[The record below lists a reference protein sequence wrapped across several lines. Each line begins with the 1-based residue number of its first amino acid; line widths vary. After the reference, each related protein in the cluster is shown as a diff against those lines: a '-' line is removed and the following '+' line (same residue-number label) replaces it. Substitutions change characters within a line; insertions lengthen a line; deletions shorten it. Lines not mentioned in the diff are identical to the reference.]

1 MKREPPYS
9 YTPSSID
16 QLCINTIRFLSID
29 AVQKANSGHPGMPMG
44 AAPLAYILWD
54 RFLKHNPINPVWF
67 NRDRF
72 VLSAGHASMLLYSL
86 LHLSGY
92 DLSLDDIKQFR
103 QWRSMTPGHPERGH
117 TPGVEIT
124 TGPLGQG
131 FGNGVG
137 MAMAESHLAALY
149 NRPGYD
155 VIDHFTYGVVSD
167 GDLMEGVAAEAAS
180 LAGHLR
186 LGKLIYFYD
195 DNRITLA
202 ATTDLTFTEDRAQ
215 RFAAYGWHVQ
225 TVPDGNDLE
234 AIHGS
239 LDTARSTTDK
249 PSLIIV
255 RTHIGFGSPHRQD
268 TFEAHGS
275 PLGEDEVRLTKE
287 NLGWPAEP
295 TFFIPEEALGHFR
308 QALPRGKEAEEKW
321 GALLSTYSRE
331 FPELARELRQMMEG
345 RLPEGWDAD
354 IPPFPADP
362 KGMSSR
368 VASGKVM
375 NAIAPRLSNLVGGSA
390 DLNPSTL
397 TALNGM
403 GDFEN
408 PDERPADC
416 KGMIGGEWSYAG
428 RNFHFGIRE
437 HAMAAALN
445 GIAAHGGL
453 IPFGATFFT
462 FSDYLRP
469 SLRLAALMGL
479 HVIHV
484 FTHDSIGLGED
495 GPTHQPVE
503 HLAALRAIPNL
514 LVIRPGDANETF
526 VAWQVA
532 LESAGPVAL
541 ILSRQN
547 IPTFNRSHYA
557 LADGLR
563 RGAYVLADAVGGKPD
578 LIMIATGSELHL
590 AVAAQEELARR
601 DIHVRVVS
609 MPSWLLFDRQPHDYR
624 NSVLPPQVPKRIAIE
639 AGSPL
644 GWHRYV
650 GGGGDVISVE
660 QFGASGPGEI
670 VLREYGFTV
679 ENVCRRALTLLGH
692 AHSWGM

>member
-1 MKREPPYS
+1 MEIG
-9 YTPSSID
+9 SSCSLSPAGID
-16 QLCINTIRFLSID
+16 HLCINTIRFLSID

-44 AAPLAYILWD
+44 AAPMAYILWN
-54 RFLKHNPINPVWF
+54 RFLNHNPSNPGWF

-72 VLSAGHASMLLYSL
+72 ILSAGHASMLLYSL
-86 LHLSGY
+86 LHLTGY
-92 DLSLDDIKQFR
+92 DLSLDEIKQFR
-103 QWRSMTPGHPERGH
+103 QWRSKTPGHPERGH

-137 MAMAESHLAALY
+137 MAMAEAHMAARY
-149 NRPGYD
+149 NRPGFD
-155 VIDHFTYGVVSD
+155 IIDHFTYGIVSD

-186 LGKLIYFYD
+186 LGKLICFYD

-202 ATTDLTFTEDRAQ
+202 ATTEITFTEDRAQ
-215 RFAAYGWHVQ
+215 RFEAYGWHVQ
-225 TVPDGNDLE
+225 TVEDGNDLE
-234 AIHGS
+234 AIHGA
-239 LDTARSTTDK
+239 LDTARSTADK

-255 RTHIGFGSPHRQD
+255 RTHIGFGSPHKQD

-275 PLGEDEVRLTKE
+275 PLGKDEVRLTKE
-287 NLGWPAEP
+287 NLGWPTEP
-295 TFFIPEEALGHFR
+295 DFFIPEEALSHFR
-308 QALPRGKEAEEKW
+308 QALPRGKESEEKW
-321 GALLSTYSRE
+321 DTLQSAYSRE
-331 FPELARELRQMMEG
+331 FPELADELRRTMEG
-345 RLPEGWDAD
+345 KLPEGWDAD
-354 IPPFPADP
+354 IPPFPTDP

-368 VASGKVM
+368 VASGKVL
-375 NAIAPRLSNLVGGSA
+375 NVIASRLPLLVGGSA
-390 DLNPSTL
+390 DLNPTTL

-403 GDFEN
+403 GDFESS
-408 PDERPADC
+408 DVRPTDSQ
-416 KGMIGGEWSYAG
+416 GTVGGEWGYAG

-445 GIAAHGGL
+445 GMAAHGGL

-484 FTHDSIGLGED
+484 FTHDSVGLGED

-514 LVIRPGDANETF
+514 LVIRPGDANETI

-532 LESAGPVAL
+532 LESHGPVAL

-547 IPTFNRSHYA
+547 LPTINRSRYA
-557 LADGLR
+557 LAGGLR
-563 RGAYVLADAVGGKPD
+563 RGAYVLADVVGGKPE
-578 LIMIATGSELHL
+578 LILIATGSELHL

-609 MPSWLLFDRQPHDYR
+609 MPSWLLFDQQSLGYR
-624 NSVLPPQVPKRIAIE
+624 DSVLPPQVTKRLAIE

-650 GGGGDVISVE
+650 GDGGDVLGVDR
-660 QFGASGPGEI
+660 FGASAPGEI

-679 ENVCRRALTLLGH
+679 ENVCRRALTLLGSS
-692 AHSWGM
+692 HSWGT

>member
-1 MKREPPYS
+1 MKNGAPYTFS
-9 YTPSSID
+9 PSGVD

-29 AVQKANSGHPGMPMG
+29 AVQKATSGHPGMPMD
-44 AAPLAYILWD
+44 AAPMTYILWD
-54 RFLKHNPINPVWF
+54 RFLSHNPANPDWF

-72 VLSAGHASMLLYSL
+72 VLSAGHASMLLYTL
-86 LHLSGY
+86 LHLTGY

-103 QWRSMTPGHPERGH
+103 QWQSKTPGHPERGH

-131 FGNGVG
+131 FANGVG
-137 MAMAESHLAALY
+137 MAMAEAHLAARY
-149 NRPGYD
+149 NRPGFD
-155 VIDHFTYGVVSD
+155 IIDHFTYGVVSD

-202 ATTDLTFTEDRAQ
+202 ATTELTFTEDRAQ
-215 RFAAYGWHVQ
+215 RFTAYGWHVQ
-225 TVPDGNDLE
+225 TVADGNDLE
-234 AIHGS
+234 AIHNA
-239 LDTARSTTDK
+239 LEMARSTADK

-255 RTHIGFGSPHRQD
+255 KTHIGFGSPHKQD

-287 NLGWPAEP
+287 NLGWPTAP
-295 TFFIPEEALGHFR
+295 NFIIPEEALHQFR

-321 GALLSTYSRE
+321 DAMLSAYARE
-331 FPELARELRQMMEG
+331 YLELARELRLAMEG
-345 RLPEGWDAD
+345 NLPDGWDAD
-354 IPPFPADP
+354 IPSFPADP
-362 KGMSSR
+362 KGMASR
-368 VASGKVM
+368 AASGKVM
-375 NAIAPRLSNLVGGSA
+375 NAIVPRLPCLVGGSA
-390 DLNPSTL
+390 DLDPSTL
-397 TALNGM
+397 TALKGM
-403 GDFEN
+403 GDLESS
-408 PDERPADC
+408 DVQPADRQ
-416 KGMIGGEWSYAG
+416 GTVGGVWGYAG
-428 RNFHFGIRE
+428 RNFHFGVRE
-437 HAMAAALN
+437 HAMAAAIN

-479 HVIHV
+479 HIIHV
-484 FTHDSIGLGED
+484 FTHDSIALGED

-503 HLAALRAIPNL
+503 QLAALRAIPNL
-514 LVIRPGDANETF
+514 LVIRPGDANETA

-547 IPTFNRSHYA
+547 MPTLDRSRYA
-557 LADGLR
+557 PASGLK
-563 RGAYVLADAVGGKPD
+563 RGAYIVAAMTGGEPD
-578 LIMIATGSELHL
+578 LVLIATGSELHL
-590 AVAAQEELARR
+590 ATAAQDELARQHIR
-601 DIHVRVVS
+601 ASVVS
-609 MPSWLLFDRQPHDYR
+609 MPCWKLFDQQPQEYR
-624 NSVLPPQVPKRIAIE
+624 DSVLPPHVTKRLAIE

-650 GGGGDVISVE
+650 GNSGDILGVDR
-660 QFGASGPGEI
+660 FGASAPGEI

-679 ENVCRRALTLLGH
+679 ENVCRMALSLLGNRKEI
-692 AHSWGM
+692 S

>member
-1 MKREPPYS
+1 MKRAPQNS
-9 YTPSSID
+9 YTPSSLD
-16 QLCINTIRFLSID
+16 QLCINTIRFLSVD

-44 AAPLAYILWD
+44 AAPMAYILWN
-54 RFLKHNPINPVWF
+54 RFLSHNPANPGWF

-86 LHLSGY
+86 LHLTGY
-92 DLSLDDIKQFR
+92 DLTLDDIKQFR
-103 QWRSMTPGHPERGH
+103 QWRSKTPGHPERGH

-137 MAMAESHLAALY
+137 MAMAEAHLAARY
-149 NRPGYD
+149 NRPGFD
-155 VIDHFTYGVVSD
+155 IIDHFTYGIVSD
-167 GDLMEGVAAEAAS
+167 GDLTEGISGEAAS

-202 ATTDLTFTEDRAQ
+202 ATTNLTFSEDRVQ

-234 AIHGS
+234 AIHGA
-239 LDTARSTTDK
+239 LDAARSTTDK

-255 RTHIGFGSPHRQD
+255 RTHIGFGSPHKQD

-275 PLGEDEVRLTKE
+275 PLGEAEVRLTKE
-287 NLGWPAEP
+287 NLGWPTEP
-295 TFFIPEEALGHFR
+295 DFFIPEEALSYFR

-321 GALLSTYSRE
+321 DALLSAYAHE
-331 FPELARELRQMMEG
+331 FPELAQELCRSMKG
-345 RLPEGWDAD
+345 RLPEDWDAN
-354 IPPFPADP
+354 IPTFSADP

-368 VASGKVM
+368 AASGKVM
-375 NAIAPRLSNLVGGSA
+375 NAIAPRLSHLVGGSA

-408 PDERPADC
+408 PIVRPADC
-416 KGMIGGEWSYAG
+416 QGMVGGEWGYTG

-479 HVIHV
+479 HVIHI

-503 HLAALRAIPNL
+503 QLAALRAIPNL
-514 LVIRPGDANETF
+514 IVIRPGDANETA

-532 LESAGPVAL
+532 LESTGPVAL

-547 IPTFNRSHYA
+547 IPTINRSHYA
-557 LADGLR
+557 PAEGLR
-563 RGAYVLADAVGGKPD
+563 RGAYILADAAGGKPD
-578 LIMIATGSELHL
+578 LILIVTGSELHL

-601 DIHVRVVS
+601 NIHARVVS
-609 MPSWLLFDRQPHDYR
+609 MPSWLLFDRQPLEYR
-624 NSVLPPQVPKRIAIE
+624 DSVLSPQVTKRIAIE

-650 GGGGDVISVE
+650 GDGGDIIAVE
-660 QFGASGPGEI
+660 QFGASAPGET

-679 ENVCRRALTLLGH
+679 ENVCHRALALLG
-692 AHSWGM
+692 SMKVVI

>member
-1 MKREPPYS
+1 MKRDPPHS

-44 AAPLAYILWD
+44 AAPMAYILWD
-54 RFLKHNPINPVWF
+54 HFLSHNPSNPGWF

-86 LHLSGY
+86 LHLTGY
-92 DLSLDDIKQFR
+92 DLSLDDIKLFR
-103 QWRSMTPGHPERGH
+103 QWRSKTPGHPERGH

-137 MAMAESHLAALY
+137 MAMAEAHLAARY
-149 NRPGYD
+149 NRPGFTI
-155 VIDHFTYGVVSD
+155 IDHFTYGIVSD
-167 GDLMEGVAAEAAS
+167 GDIMEGIAAEAAS

-195 DNRITLA
+195 DNRVTLA
-202 ATTDLTFTEDRAQ
+202 ATINLTFTEDRAQ
-215 RFAAYGWHVQ
+215 RFAAHGWHVQ

-234 AIHGS
+234 AIHGA

-275 PLGEDEVRLTKE
+275 PLGEAEVRLTKE
-287 NLGWPAEP
+287 KLGWPTEP
-295 TFFIPEEALGHFR
+295 DFFIPEEVLSHFR

-321 GALLSTYSRE
+321 DALLSAYAGE
-331 FPELARELRQMMEG
+331 FPELAQELHQAIDG
-345 RLPEGWDAD
+345 RLPEGWDAN
-354 IPPFPADP
+354 IPAFPADP

-375 NAIAPRLSNLVGGSA
+375 NAIAPRLPQLVGGSA

-408 PDERPADC
+408 PDVRPADC
-416 KGMIGGEWSYAG
+416 QGMVGGEWGYAG

-445 GIAAHGGL
+445 GMSAHGGL

-469 SLRLAALMGL
+469 SLRLAALMSL
-479 HVIHV
+479 HVIHI

-514 LVIRPGDANETF
+514 LVIRPGDANETI

-541 ILSRQN
+541 ILSRQSM
-547 IPTFNRSHYA
+547 PTINRSHYA

-563 RGAYVLADAVGGKPD
+563 RGAYVLVDAVGGKPD
-578 LIMIATGSELHL
+578 LILIATGSELHL
-590 AVAAQEELARR
+590 AVAAREELARR
-601 DIHVRVVS
+601 DIHARVVS
-609 MPSWLLFDRQPHDYR
+609 MPSWLLFDRQPLGYR
-624 NSVLPPQVPKRIAIE
+624 DSVLPPHVTKRIAIE

-650 GGGGDVISVE
+650 GDGGDVIAVE
-660 QFGASGPGEI
+660 RFGASAPGEI

-692 AHSWGM
+692 ADSWGT

>member
-1 MKREPPYS
+1 MKSDSPCS
-9 YTPSSID
+9 FAQLDID
-16 QLCINTIRFLSID
+16 HLCINTIRFLSID
-29 AVQKANSGHPGMPMG
+29 AVQKANSGHPGMPMD
-44 AAPLAYILWD
+44 AAPMAYILWD
-54 RFLKHNPINPVWF
+54 RFLNHNPANPGWF

-86 LHLSGY
+86 LHLTGY
-92 DLSLDDIKQFR
+92 DLSLDDIKRFR
-103 QWRSMTPGHPERGH
+103 QWQSRTPGHPERGH

-137 MAMAESHLAALY
+137 MAIAEAHLAARY
-149 NRPGYD
+149 NRPGFD
-155 VIDHFTYGVVSD
+155 IIDHFTYVIASD

-186 LGKLIYFYD
+186 LSKLICFYD
-195 DNRITLA
+195 DNRITLSA
-202 ATTDLTFTEDRAQ
+202 ATDLTFTEDRAQ

-225 TVPDGNDLE
+225 TVTDGNDPE
-234 AIHGS
+234 AIHGA
-239 LDTARSTTDK
+239 LDNARSNVDK

-255 RTHIGFGSPHRQD
+255 RTHIGFGSPHKQD

-295 TFFIPEEALGHFR
+295 NFLIPEEALLHFR
-308 QALPRGKEAEEKW
+308 HALTRGKEAEEKW
-321 GALLSTYSRE
+321 DTMLSAYVRE
-331 FPELARELRQMMEG
+331 YPELAREMEG
-345 RLPEGWDAD
+345 GLPPEWTAD
-354 IPPFPADP
+354 IPIFPTDP
-362 KGMSSR
+362 KGMASR

-375 NAIAPRLSNLVGGSA
+375 NAIAPRLPLLVGGSA

-397 TALNGM
+397 TVLKGM
-403 GDFEN
+403 GDFES
-408 PDERPADC
+408 PEMHPGDRQ
-416 KGMIGGEWSYAG
+416 GTSGGEWGRAG
-428 RNFHFGIRE
+428 RNFHFGVRE

-445 GIAAHGGL
+445 GMAAHGGL
-453 IPFGATFFT
+453 IPYGATFFT

-514 LVIRPGDANETF
+514 LVIRPGDANETA

-532 LESAGPVAL
+532 LESSGPVAI

-547 IPTFNRSHYA
+547 MPTLDRNRYA
-557 LADGLR
+557 PAEGVR
-563 RGAYVLADAVGGKPD
+563 SGAYVVADAAGGKPD
-578 LIMIATGSELHL
+578 LVLIATGSELHL

-601 DIHVRVVS
+601 NFRVRVVS
-609 MPSWLLFDRQPHDYR
+609 MPSWHLFDKQPQEYR
-624 NSVLPPQVPKRIAIE
+624 DSVFPPQVTRRLAIE

-650 GGGGDVISVE
+650 GSGGDILGVDR
-660 QFGASGPGEI
+660 FGASAPGEV
-670 VLREYGFTV
+670 VLREFGFTV
-679 ENVCRRALTLLGH
+679 ENVCRRAITLLGRLKEIV
-692 AHSWGM
+692 

>member
-1 MKREPPYS
+1 MKNDD
-9 YTPSSID
+9 INH
-16 QLCINTIRFLSID
+16 LCINTIRFLSID

-44 AAPLAYILWD
+44 AAPMAYILWD
-54 RFLKHNPINPVWF
+54 RFLNHNPANPGWF

-86 LHLSGY
+86 LHLTGY
-92 DLSLDDIKQFR
+92 DLPLDEIKQFR
-103 QWRSMTPGHPERGH
+103 QWRSKTPGHPERGH

-137 MAMAESHLAALY
+137 MAMAEAHLAARY
-149 NRPGYD
+149 NRPGFKI
-155 VIDHFTYGVVSD
+155 IDHFTYGIVSD

-202 ATTDLTFTEDRAQ
+202 ATTGLTFTEDRAQ

-225 TVPDGNDLE
+225 TVTDGNDLE
-234 AIHGS
+234 AIHNA
-239 LDTARSTTDK
+239 LDTAKSTADK

-255 RTHIGFGSPHRQD
+255 RTHIGFGSPHKQD

-275 PLGEDEVRLTKE
+275 PLGEDEVRLAKE

-295 TFFIPEEALGHFR
+295 NFLIPEGALHHFR
-308 QALPRGKEAEEKW
+308 QALQKGKEAEEKW
-321 GALLSTYSRE
+321 DTMLSDY
-331 FPELARELRQMMEG
+331 AREYTDLAEELRRAIEG

-354 IPPFPADP
+354 IPVFPTDP
-362 KGMSSR
+362 KGMASR

-375 NAIAPRLSNLVGGSA
+375 NAIAPRLPLIVGGSA

-403 GDFEN
+403 GNFES
-408 PDERPADC
+408 PDVQPTDRQ
-416 KGMIGGEWSYAG
+416 GTVGGEWGYAG

-437 HAMAAALN
+437 HAMVAAIN
-445 GIAAHGGL
+445 GMAAHGGL

-484 FTHDSIGLGED
+484 FTHDSIALGED

-514 LVIRPGDANETF
+514 LVIRPGDANETA
-526 VAWQVA
+526 VAWKLA
-532 LESAGPVAL
+532 IEHSGPVAL

-547 IPTFNRSHYA
+547 IPTLDRMRYA
-557 LADGLR
+557 PAEGLK
-563 RGAYVLADAVGGKPD
+563 RGAYVVAAVTGGMPD
-578 LIMIATGSELHL
+578 LILIATGSELHL
-590 AVAAQEELARR
+590 ALAAQDDLAQRN
-601 DIHVRVVS
+601 VRASVVS
-609 MPSWLLFDRQPHDYR
+609 MPCWKLFDEQPQSYR
-624 NSVLPPQVPKRIAIE
+624 DLVLPPQVTKRLAVE

-644 GWHRYV
+644 GWHKYV
-650 GGGGDVISVE
+650 GTAGDILAVE
-660 QFGASGPGEI
+660 QFGASAPGEI

-679 ENVCRRALTLLGH
+679 ENICRKALALLGDH
-692 AHSWGM
+692 EEISG

>member
-1 MKREPPYS
+1 MENDSPCS
-9 YTPSSID
+9 FTPSDID
-16 QLCINTIRFLSID
+16 RLCINTIRFLSID

-44 AAPLAYILWD
+44 AAPMAYILWNL
-54 RFLKHNPINPVWF
+54 FLNHNPANPDWF

-86 LHLSGY
+86 LHLTGY
-92 DLSLDDIKQFR
+92 DLSLDEIKQFR
-103 QWRSMTPGHPERGH
+103 QWQSRTPGHPERGH
-117 TPGVEIT
+117 TPGVEVT

-137 MAMAESHLAALY
+137 MAMAEAHLAARY
-149 NRPGYD
+149 NRPGFD
-155 VIDHFTYGVVSD
+155 IIDHFTYGIVSD
-167 GDLMEGVAAEAAS
+167 GDLMEGIAAEAAS

-186 LGKLIYFYD
+186 LGKLIYLYD

-202 ATTDLTFTEDRAQ
+202 AATDLTFTEDRAQ

-225 TVPDGNDLE
+225 TVVDGNDLK
-234 AIHGS
+234 AIHGA
-239 LDTARSTTDK
+239 LDKARSTTDK
-249 PSLIIV
+249 PSLIII
-255 RTHIGFGSPHRQD
+255 RTHIGFGSPHKQD

-295 TFFIPEEALGHFR
+295 KFFIPEEVLRHFR
-308 QALPRGKEAEEKW
+308 QSLPRGNEAEETW
-321 GALLSTYSRE
+321 DSMLSTYAHQY
-331 FPELARELRQMMEG
+331 PDLAQELRLSMEG
-345 RLPEGWDAD
+345 GLPEGWDAD
-354 IPPFPADP
+354 IPFFSVDP
-362 KGMSSR
+362 KGMASR
-368 VASGKVM
+368 VASGKIL
-375 NAIAPRLSNLVGGSA
+375 NAISTHIPFLVGGSA

-397 TALNGM
+397 TALKAM
-403 GDFEN
+403 GDFESPN
-408 PDERPADC
+408 VKATDRQ
-416 KGMIGGEWSYAG
+416 GTVGGEWGYAG
-428 RNFHFGIRE
+428 RNFHFGVRE

-445 GIAAHGGL
+445 GLAAHGGL

-514 LVIRPGDANETF
+514 LVIRPGDANETA

-532 LESAGPVAL
+532 IESAGPVAL

-547 IPTFNRSHYA
+547 IPTLDRSHYA
-557 LADGLR
+557 SAEGLR
-563 RGAYVLADAVGGKPD
+563 RGAYVVADAMRGKSD
-578 LIMIATGSELHL
+578 LVLIATGSELHL
-590 AVAAQEELARR
+590 AVAAQDELARR
-601 DIHVRVVS
+601 DIRARVVS
-609 MPSWLLFDRQPHDYR
+609 MPCWQLFDKQTQEYR
-624 NSVLPPQVPKRIAIE
+624 DSVLTPLVAKRLAIE
-639 AGSPL
+639 AGCSI

-650 GGGGDVISVE
+650 GAGGDILGVDR
-660 QFGASGPGEI
+660 FGASAPGEI

-679 ENVCRRALTLLGH
+679 ENVCRRALTLLGRQKEVT
-692 AHSWGM
+692 

>member
-1 MKREPPYS
+1 MKNDG
-9 YTPSSID
+9 ID

-44 AAPLAYILWD
+44 AAPMAYILWN
-54 RFLKHNPINPVWF
+54 RFLNHNPANPGWF

-86 LHLSGY
+86 LHLTGY
-92 DLSLDDIKQFR
+92 DLPLDEIKRFR
-103 QWRSMTPGHPERGH
+103 QWQSRTPGHPERGH

-137 MAMAESHLAALY
+137 MAMAEAHLAARF
-149 NRPGYD
+149 NRPGFD
-155 VIDHFTYGVVSD
+155 IIDHFTYGIVSD

-202 ATTDLTFTEDRAQ
+202 ATTELTFTEDRAQ

-234 AIHGS
+234 AIYGA
-239 LDTARSTTDK
+239 LDMARTTADK

-255 RTHIGFGSPHRQD
+255 RTHIGFGSPHKQD
-268 TFEAHGS
+268 SFEAHGS

-295 TFFIPEEALGHFR
+295 DFIIPEEALCHFR

-321 GALLSTYSRE
+321 DSMLSAYARE
-331 FPELARELRQMMEG
+331 HPELAQELRLAMEG
-345 RLPEGWDAD
+345 SLPEGWDAD
-354 IPPFPADP
+354 IPSFSADP
-362 KGMSSR
+362 KGMASR
-368 VASGKVM
+368 AASGKVM
-375 NAIAPRLSNLVGGSA
+375 NAIVPRLPCLVGGSA
-390 DLNPSTL
+390 DLDPSTL
-397 TALNGM
+397 TALKGM
-403 GDFEN
+403 GDFES
-408 PDERPADC
+408 PDVPPADRQ
-416 KGMIGGEWSYAG
+416 GTVGGVWGYAG
-428 RNFHFGIRE
+428 SNFHFGVRE
-437 HAMAAALN
+437 HAMAAAIN
-445 GIAAHGGL
+445 GMAAHGGL
-453 IPFGATFFT
+453 IPFGATFFA

-484 FTHDSIGLGED
+484 FTHDSIALGED

-503 HLAALRAIPNL
+503 QLAALRAIPNL
-514 LVIRPGDANETF
+514 LVIRPGDANETA

-532 LESAGPVAL
+532 LENPGPVAL

-547 IPTFNRSHYA
+547 IPTLDRSRYA
-557 LADGLR
+557 PADGLR
-563 RGAYVLADAVGGKPD
+563 RGAYIVSGATGGEPD
-578 LIMIATGSELHL
+578 LILVAAGSELHL
-590 AVAAQEELARR
+590 AVAAQDELARQ
-601 DIHVRVVS
+601 DIRAGVVS
-609 MPSWLLFDRQPHDYR
+609 MPCWKLFDQQPQEYR
-624 NSVLPPQVPKRIAIE
+624 DSVLPPHVTKRLAIE

-650 GGGGDVISVE
+650 GDSGDILGVE
-660 QFGASGPGEI
+660 RFGASAPGEI

-679 ENVCRRALTLLGH
+679 ENVCRMALILLGNQKEI
-692 AHSWGM
+692 S

>member
-1 MKREPPYS
+1 MEID
-9 YTPSSID
+9 SSHSFTHSGID

-44 AAPLAYILWD
+44 AAPMAYVLWK
-54 RFLKHNPINPVWF
+54 RFLKHNPVNPGWF

-86 LHLSGY
+86 LHLTGY
-92 DLSLDDIKQFR
+92 DLPLDEIKRFR
-103 QWRSMTPGHPERGH
+103 QWQSKTPGHPERGH

-131 FGNGVG
+131 FGNGIG
-137 MAMAESHLAALY
+137 MAMAEAHLAARY
-149 NRPGYD
+149 NRPGFD
-155 VIDHFTYGVVSD
+155 IIDHFTYGIVSD

-195 DNRITLA
+195 DNRVTLA

-225 TVPDGNDLE
+225 AVTDGNDLE
-234 AIHGS
+234 AIHGAI
-239 LDTARSTTDK
+239 DRARSTTSK

-268 TFEAHGS
+268 SFEVHGS

-287 NLGWPAEP
+287 NLGWPTEP
-295 TFFIPEEALGHFR
+295 DFFIPEEALHHFR
-308 QALPRGKEAEEKW
+308 QAIPQGKEAEEKW
-321 GALLSTYSRE
+321 DTMLSAYARE
-331 FPELARELRQMMEG
+331 FPELAQELRRALEG
-345 RLPEGWDAD
+345 KLPEEWNAD
-354 IPPFPADP
+354 IPSFPADP

-375 NAIAPRLSNLVGGSA
+375 NAVASRLPLLVGGSA
-390 DLNPSTL
+390 DLNPSTN
-397 TALNGM
+397 TALKGM
-403 GDFEN
+403 GDFESS
-408 PDERPADC
+408 DVRPADC
-416 KGMIGGEWSYAG
+416 QGTVGGEWGYAG

-445 GIAAHGGL
+445 GMAAHGAL

-484 FTHDSIGLGED
+484 FTHDSIALGED

-514 LVIRPGDANETF
+514 LVIRPGDANETI
-526 VAWQVA
+526 VAWQLA
-532 LESAGPVAL
+532 IESSGPVAL

-547 IPTFNRSHYA
+547 IPTLDRNRYA
-557 LADGLR
+557 PAEGLR
-563 RGAYVLADAVGGKPD
+563 RGAYVVSGAAGGKPD
-578 LIMIATGSELHL
+578 LVLIATGSELHL
-590 AVAAQEELARR
+590 AVAAQAVLARR
-601 DIHVRVVS
+601 DIHASVVS
-609 MPSWLLFDRQPHDYR
+609 MPCWELFDKQPQGYR
-624 NSVLPPQVPKRIAIE
+624 DSVLPRQATKRLAIE
-639 AGSPL
+639 AGSLL

-650 GGGGDVISVE
+650 GDEGDILGVDR
-660 QFGASGPGEI
+660 FGASAPGET

-679 ENVCRRALTLLGH
+679 ENVCRMALALLGNQEEI
-692 AHSWGM
+692 S

>member
-1 MKREPPYS
+1 MKRDLPYS
-9 YTPSSID
+9 FTPSNID
-16 QLCINTIRFLSID
+16 NLCINSIRFLSID
-29 AVQKANSGHPGMPMG
+29 AIQKANSGHPGMPMG
-44 AAPLAYILWD
+44 AAPMAYILWS
-54 RFLKHNPINPVWF
+54 RFLNHNPTNPSWF

-86 LHLSGY
+86 LHLTGY
-92 DLSLDDIKQFR
+92 DLPLNEIKRFR
-103 QWRSMTPGHPERGH
+103 QWQSKTPGHPERGH

-137 MAMAESHLAALY
+137 MAMAEAHLAARY
-149 NRPGYD
+149 NRPGFD
-155 VIDHFTYGVVSD
+155 IIDHVTYGIVSD

-186 LGKLIYFYD
+186 LGKLIYLYD

-202 ATTDLTFTEDRAQ
+202 SATDLTFTEERAQ

-225 TVPDGNDLE
+225 TVADGNDLA
-234 AIHGS
+234 AIHGA
-239 LDTARSTTDK
+239 LDAARSRADK

-255 RTHIGFGSPHRQD
+255 RTHICFGSPHKQN
-268 TFEAHGS
+268 TIEAHGS

-287 NLGWPAEP
+287 NLGWPTEP
-295 TFFIPEEALGHFR
+295 DFFIPEEALSHFH
-308 QALPRGKEAEEKW
+308 QALRKGKEAEGKW
-321 GALLSTYSRE
+321 DSMFSAYASEY
-331 FPELARELRQMMEG
+331 PKLAQELRQAMAG
-345 RLPEGWDAD
+345 SLSAGWDAD
-354 IPPFPADP
+354 IPSFPADP
-362 KGMSSR
+362 KGMASR

-375 NAIAPRLSNLVGGSA
+375 NAIAPRLPFLVGGSA
-390 DLNPSTL
+390 DLNPSTN
-397 TALNGM
+397 TALKGM
-403 GDFEN
+403 GDFES
-408 PDERPADC
+408 PDMQPADPQ
-416 KGMIGGEWSYAG
+416 GTVGGVGGYAG
-428 RNFHFGIRE
+428 GNFHFGVRE

-445 GIAAHGGL
+445 GMAAHGGL
-453 IPFGATFFT
+453 IPFGATFFA

-503 HLAALRAIPNL
+503 QLAALRAIPNL
-514 LVIRPGDANETF
+514 LVIRPGDANETA

-547 IPTFNRSHYA
+547 IPTLDRYRYA
-557 LADGLR
+557 PADGLR
-563 RGAYVLADAVGGKPD
+563 LGAYVVADSAVEIPD
-578 LIMIATGSELHL
+578 LVLIATGSELHL
-590 AVAAQEELARR
+590 AVAAQDELARQN
-601 DIHVRVVS
+601 IHAIVVS
-609 MPSWLLFDRQPHDYR
+609 MPSWELFDKQPQEYR
-624 NSVLPPQVPKRIAIE
+624 DSVLPPQVTMRLAIE

-650 GGGGDVISVE
+650 GTGGDIVGVDR
-660 QFGASGPGEI
+660 FGASAPGAI
-670 VLREYGFTV
+670 VLHEFGFSV
-679 ENVCRRALTLLGH
+679 ENVCRRALILLGRLKET
-692 AHSWGM
+692 S